1 MDTLI
6 IGGLLVVG
14 VGAIV
19 ALFFILRSD
28 DTPKAAAVP
37 QNVSQQASESSHPNT
52 PISVQQRPP
61 NPGAAETEAR
71 TVPSM
76 EASSRSDHEQEQ
88 PIKVR
93 LNGQFHEIAHGLR
106 TLQQQATDM
115 EQRLGSLN
123 QMMDNIENDST
134 GER

>member
-14 VGAIV
+14 IVAIV
-19 ALFFILRSD
+19 ALFFVLRGD
-28 DTPKAAAVP
+28 ETPKAPAVT
-37 QNVSQQASESSHPNT
+37 QDVSQPTSESPNPNA
-52 PISVQQRPP
+52 PISVQQQPINTRV
-61 NPGAAETEAR
+61 AATEAR

-76 EASSRSDHEQEQ
+76 ETAASPEQEQ
-88 PIKVR
+88 PLKVR
-93 LNGQFHEIAHGLR
+93 LNGQFHELAHGLR

-123 QMMDNIENDST
+123 QMIDNIENDST
-134 GER
+134 EER